1 MDSTAVHKCYIYF
14 KDLVMVGYG
23 NFDGFI
29 RYTAIANDL
38 IGDNM
43 YRRLFTIAAVIA
55 ILAGGSAKSFPA
67 NQDDRGQLLKVRESV
82 WRSWFANDAS
92 TLRKLVPP
100 ETIVIS
106 SGEPQWKHQSEVLQ
120 SAVDFQAQGG
130 RLVRLEFPRTEIQR
144 FGDVAIL
151 YSQYIV
157 ETEMKGKRSVS
168 SGRATEVFVL
178 HDGQWTNPGWHTDAE
193 K

>member
-1 MDSTAVHKCYIYF
+1 M
-14 KDLVMVGYG
+14 
-23 NFDGFI
+23 
-29 RYTAIANDL
+29 
-38 IGDNM
+38 
-43 YRRLFTIAAVIA
+43 RRRVFTIFAVIA
-55 ILAGGSAKSFPA
+55 ILSGGSAKGFPA
-67 NQDDRGQLLKVRESV
+67 DQDDRGQLLKVREAV

-92 TLRKLVPP
+92 TLRELVPP

-130 RLVRLEFPRTEIQR
+130 KLVRLEFPRTEIQR
-144 FGDVAIL
+144 FGEVAIL

-168 SGRATEVFVL
+168 AGRATEVFVL
-178 HDGQWTNPGWHTDAE
+178 QHGRWTNPGWHTDAE

>member
-1 MDSTAVHKCYIYF
+1 M
-14 KDLVMVGYG
+14 
-23 NFDGFI
+23 
-29 RYTAIANDL
+29 R
-38 IGDNM
+38 
-43 YRRLFTIAAVIA
+43 RRLFIIAAVIA
-55 ILAGGSAKSFPA
+55 ILAGSTKSFPA
-67 NQDDRGQLLKVRESV
+67 NQDDRGQLLKVREAV

-92 TLRKLVPP
+92 TLPELVPP
-100 ETIVIS
+100 GTIVIS
-106 SGEPQWKHQSEVLQ
+106 AGEPQWKHQPEVLQ

-157 ETEMKGKRSVS
+157 ETEMKGKRSVGA
-168 SGRATEVFVL
+168 GRATEVFVL
-178 HDGQWTNPGWHTDAE
+178 HDGQWTNPGWHTDTE

>member
-1 MDSTAVHKCYIYF
+1 MQ
-14 KDLVMVGYG
+14 
-23 NFDGFI
+23 
-29 RYTAIANDL
+29 
-38 IGDNM
+38 
-43 YRRLFTIAAVIA
+43 RRLLSLFAVIA
-55 ILAGGSAKSFPA
+55 ILTGWSTTVFAAVPEDNG
-67 NQDDRGQLLKVRESV
+67 LLDVREAV
-82 WRSWFANDAS
+82 WRSWFANDAG

-100 ETIVIS
+100 GTIVIS
-106 SGEPQWKHQSEVLQ
+106 AGEPQWKHQAEVLQ

-130 RLVRLEFPRTEIQR
+130 TLLRLEFPRTEIQR

-151 YSQYIV
+151 YSEYIV
-157 ETEMKGKRSVS
+157 ETEMKGKRSLS